1 MYEAPDDDQRGQE
14 GAVRRPARQGCLR
27 FCAYIYIYIY
37 IYIYTHIH
45 IHIHT
50 YMYMYIYIYIYIS
63 REREREKYR
72 AIHLI
77 NIERSRAAFILAEG
91 QPRSSAPFDGG
102 VALNNATI
110 I

>member
-27 FCAYIYIYIY
+27 FCAHIY

-50 YMYMYIYIYIYIS
+50 YMYMYIYIYIE